1 MLQKCCL
8 VENKAFGALAL
19 CVTMTLIFSAAA
31 FQLRVCHTCSQPE
44 KAPKPLVI
52 QTDSFPPA
60 GKSPAR
66 PYPLIQ
72 GMEAQIPFSVDFY
85 PLLPRGMNVNRA
97 SPTLFTLLNGVG
109 PVKAGRIVEERD
121 RNGNFLNRDDFYRR
135 TGLTREKM
143 RYCEEWLTVRD

>member
-1 MLQKCCL
+1 M
-8 VENKAFGALAL
+8 
-19 CVTMTLIFSAAA
+19 
-31 FQLRVCHTCSQPE
+31 
-44 KAPKPLVI
+44 I

-135 TGLTREKM
+135 TGLTWEKM
-143 RYCEEWLTVRD
+143 RYCEEWLSVRD